1 MSRVPILVLVLVFVI
16 APVLFPIF
24 LGGIVLSSLP
34 RVDAFEDATFLLHVV
49 GFWMQLAWPLQRLVV
64 VFLVV
69 SPPIGTLDRIQLV
82 VVVVV
87 AGALASEVIAIVTPP
102 VPTFSVV
109 AVVGETMVP
118 VVETTTTF
126 VSSKRLVGTSRIV
139 PDEFFCFIDISPI
152 FSRGKELG
160 HHRWC

>member
-1 MSRVPILVLVLVFVI
+1 LVLPTGVKGFIFFYSLLRFCL
-16 APVLFPIF
+16 LFF
-24 LGGIVLSSLP
+24 RTP
-34 RVDAFEDATFLLHVV
+34 RVDAFEDATFLHRVV
-49 GFWMQLAWPLQRLVV
+49 GFWMQLAWPFQRLVA

-69 SPPIGTLDRIQLV
+69 PPPIGTLDRIHL
-82 VVVVV
+82 VVVV

-109 AVVGETMVP
+109 VVVGATMAP

-126 VSSKRLVGTSRIV
+126 VSSKRLVGTSRII
-139 PDEFFCFIDISPI
+139 PDEFFCVVGVGII

-160 HHRWC
+160 HRRWPFAQ